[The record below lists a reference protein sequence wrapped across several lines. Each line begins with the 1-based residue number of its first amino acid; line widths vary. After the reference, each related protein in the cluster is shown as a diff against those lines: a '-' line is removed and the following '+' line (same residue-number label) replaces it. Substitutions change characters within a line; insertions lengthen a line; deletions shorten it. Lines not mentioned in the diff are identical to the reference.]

1 MSTLNLSC
9 ETENPEW
16 KHLVGNY
23 QDFQNELNN
32 ASEGIEF
39 LKQLWT
45 DFHLFEVY
53 LSKNRPRVISRGDF
67 RFSAFRMGPAASG
80 REDRP

>member
-1 MSTLNLSC
+1 MSTLNLSSGS
-9 ETENPEW
+9 EKTEW

-23 QDFQNELNN
+23 EDFQNELNN

-45 DFHLFEVY
+45 DFHLFEV
-53 LSKNRPRVISRGDF
+53 
-67 RFSAFRMGPAASG
+67 
-80 REDRP
+80 

>member
-1 MSTLNLSC
+1 MSTLNLSSGS
-9 ETENPEW
+9 ENLEW

-23 QDFQNELNN
+23 EDFQNELNN
-32 ASEGIEF
+32 ASEGIQF

-53 LSKNRPRVISRGDF
+53 LIKN
-67 RFSAFRMGPAASG
+67 
-80 REDRP
+80 

>member
-1 MSTLNLSC
+1 MSTLNLSS
-9 ETENPEW
+9 ENPEW

-23 QDFQNELNN
+23 EDFQNELNN

-45 DFHLFEVY
+45 DFHLFEVIV
-53 LSKNRPRVISRGDF
+53 SKFITSSVISRKF
-67 RFSAFRMGPAASG
+67 R
-80 REDRP
+80 

>member
-1 MSTLNLSC
+1 MSTLNLSSGS
-9 ETENPEW
+9 ENPEW

-23 QDFQNELNN
+23 EDFQNELNN
-32 ASEGIEF
+32 ASEGIQF

-53 LSKNRPRVISRGDF
+53 LIKN
-67 RFSAFRMGPAASG
+67 
-80 REDRP
+80 

>member
-1 MSTLNLSC
+1 MSTLNLSSGS
-9 ETENPEW
+9 EKTEW

-23 QDFQNELNN
+23 EDFQNELNN

-45 DFHLFEVY
+45 DFHLFEVIV
-53 LSKNRPRVISRGDF
+53 SKFITSSVILRKFCRIFPNEKICMPRGS
-67 RFSAFRMGPAASG
+67 
-80 REDRP
+80 